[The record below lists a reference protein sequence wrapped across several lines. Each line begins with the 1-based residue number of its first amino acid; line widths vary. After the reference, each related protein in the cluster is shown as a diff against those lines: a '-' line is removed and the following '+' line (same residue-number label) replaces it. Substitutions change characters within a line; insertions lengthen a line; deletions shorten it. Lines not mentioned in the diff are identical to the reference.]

1 MIAAQAAELR
11 ERYARLDKVSKVT
24 IRVSQIIETR
34 DHLEK
39 LAGPVAEL
47 SATMALIANRIRPED
62 RAGIEQRIVQ
72 LHWMISESQRSFEA
86 ERRQVVALTNAHRS
100 ATAIL
105 ADLERAWA
113 AYRDAAILRYREL
126 YVLVA
131 RIPYLAAQAES
142 LNGALAS
149 ASKKAAA
156 APKSA
161 AAIRAFDEALAA
173 VDAAARAFD
182 TLPESVRDFLRRVIS
197 NSATLA
203 NLNRDVIDWLREHDS
218 LGLFSVQFGTG
229 DSR

>member
-1 MIAAQAAELR
+1 
-11 ERYARLDKVSKVT
+11 
-24 IRVSQIIETR
+24 
-34 DHLEK
+34 
-39 LAGPVAEL
+39 
-47 SATMALIANRIRPED
+47 
-62 RAGIEQRIVQ
+62 
-72 LHWMISESQRSFEA
+72 
-86 ERRQVVALTNAHRS
+86 
-100 ATAIL
+100 
-105 ADLERAWA
+105 
-113 AYRDAAILRYREL
+113 L